1 MSALAEPQLNVDQH
15 FTEIM
20 EGVFST
26 EEAVETL
33 PEDGRIRVMVDMSHL
48 QRYGR
53 ETTVELVY
61 GCSFPVK
68 VGDAVLC
75 PPAPRGDGNWMTGVV
90 VALDGN
96 GYKGPVKYVRKIE
109 GAS

>member
-1 MSALAEPQLNVDQH
+1 MNAPAEPQLNVDQH

-48 QRYGR
+48 QRYGH
-53 ETTVELVY
+53 ETTRELVY

-75 PPAPRGDGNWMTGVV
+75 PPPPRGDGTWPTGVV

-109 GAS
+109 GAK